1 MAREW
6 SRRSIEEIARKIGEG
21 LGGDGGLYTSGDLK
35 TGTFWSRYDMN
46 TNHIIF
52 KDTKVGDNPDVKM
65 QLPAFRSMEGVNAIA
80 GVYLLGPCPFFGQVY
95 LSSQSNLSDN
105 ARYALDIRTFPTDV
119 NSRTF
124 PLFDRNN
131 NQFDVILQ
139 TCDNDLYSATEYNL
153 SQDYTTSDIKFE
165 INILYMTEENSS
177 KYYPRG
183 GFNIPCIFVTGSQ
196 AETIWSAMATWWS
209 RHTDAQGQPALIMRE
224 I

>member
-6 SRRSIEEIARKIGEG
+6 SRRSIEEIARKIAKG
-21 LGGDGGLYTSGDLK
+21 LGGGFYKSGDLK
-35 TGTFWSRYDMN
+35 TGTFWSRYGMY
-46 TNHIIF
+46 TNHFIL
-52 KDTKVGDNPDVKM
+52 KDTKVGDSPDVKL
-65 QLPAFRSMEGVNAIA
+65 QLPAFRSMEGVNAIE
-80 GVYLLGPCPFFGQVY
+80 GVYLLGPCPFIGQVY
-95 LSSQSNLSDN
+95 LSSPSNLSDHT
-105 ARYALDIRTFPTDV
+105 RYALDISTFAIDVV

-153 SQDYTTSDIKFE
+153 SQDYTTSDIKFV
-165 INILYMTEENSS
+165 ISQLYMTEENSS

-209 RHTDAQGQPALIMRE
+209 RHTDAHGQPALIMRA

>member
-6 SRRSIEEIARKIGEG
+6 SRRSIEEIARKIAKG
-21 LGGDGGLYTSGDLK
+21 LGGGFYKSGDLK
-35 TGTFWSRYDMN
+35 TGTFWSRYDMY
-46 TNHIIF
+46 TNHFIL
-52 KDTKVGDNPDVKM
+52 KDTKVGDSPDVKL

-80 GVYLLGPCPFFGQVY
+80 GVYLLGPCPFIGQVY
-95 LSSQSNLSDN
+95 LSSPSNLSDTT
-105 ARYALDIRTFPTDV
+105 RYALDISTFNIDV

-153 SQDYTTSDIKFE
+153 SQDYTTSDIKFV
-165 INILYMTEENSS
+165 ISLLYMTEENSS

-209 RHTDAQGQPALIMRE
+209 RHTDAHGQPALIMRA